1 MKILA
6 LVASQDSTIE
16 DVKANGR
23 RQMQALI
30 GKDKEVLFCEYSTI
44 EICRNGELA
53 ITCLGEKMEKPD
65 YFWPLLGSTDG
76 FILEN
81 MFQDAGIPS
90 ILNLRELQVARSKIA
105 TYQRLAQNGVRVP
118 DTMVF
123 FKDSDSQTLI
133 RRFGY
138 PFVVKPDSGFGGI
151 GVELIHNE
159 QELKDY
165 FATLSYGQAYVAQ
178 EYIAAS
184 KGRDIRVV
192 VLHGRYYY
200 SMERHASN
208 PDEFRSNVHVGGT
221 TQEKILTEEEKA
233 FCEKV
238 ASLFELPIIGLD
250 LMIGDGEYVLAEV
263 NAFPGMP
270 GGKMIDAYAS
280 VIEHFMEGR
289 I

>member
-6 LVASQDSTIE
+6 LVASQDSTVE
-16 DVKANGR
+16 DVKTNGR

-81 MFQDAGIPS
+81 MLQDAGIPS

-105 TYQRLAQNGVRVP
+105 TYQRFAQNGIRVP

-123 FKDSDSQTLI
+123 FKDSDPEILSG
-133 RRFGY
+133 RFGY

-151 GVELIHNE
+151 GVELIHNG

-178 EYIAAS
+178 EYIATS

-192 VLHGRYYY
+192 VLHGRYYF

-221 TQEKILTEEEKA
+221 TQEKTLTEEEKV

-238 ASLFELPIIGLD
+238 ASIFDLPIIGLD

-270 GGKMIDAYAS
+270 GRKMMDAYAS
-280 VIEHFMEGR
+280 VIDDFMEGQA
-289 I
+289 

>member
-6 LVASQDSTIE
+6 LVASQDSTVE
-16 DVKANGR
+16 DVKTNGR

-81 MFQDAGIPS
+81 MLQDAGIPS

-105 TYQRLAQNGVRVP
+105 TYQRLAQNGIRVP

-123 FKDSDSQTLI
+123 FKDSDPGTLSG
-133 RRFGY
+133 RFGF
-138 PFVVKPDSGFGGI
+138 PVGVKPDRGFGGI

-178 EYIAAS
+178 EYIATS

-192 VLHGRYYY
+192 VLHGRYYF

-221 TQEKILTEEEKA
+221 TQEKTLTEEEKV

-238 ASLFELPIIGLD
+238 ASIFDLPIIGLD

-270 GGKMIDAYAS
+270 GRKMMDAYAS
-280 VIEHFMEGR
+280 VIDDFMEGQA
-289 I
+289 

>member
-6 LVASQDSTIE
+6 LVASQDSTVE
-16 DVKANGR
+16 DVKTNGR

-81 MFQDAGIPS
+81 MLQDAGIPS

-105 TYQRLAQNGVRVP
+105 TYQRLAQNGIRVP

-123 FKDSDSQTLI
+123 FKDSDPEILSG
-133 RRFGY
+133 RFGY

-151 GVELIHNE
+151 GVELIHNG

-178 EYIAAS
+178 EYIATS

-192 VLHGRYYY
+192 VLHGKYYF

-221 TQEKILTEEEKA
+221 TQEKTLTEEEKV

-238 ASLFELPIIGLD
+238 ASIFDLPIIGLD

-270 GGKMIDAYAS
+270 GRKMMDAYAS
-280 VIEHFMEGR
+280 VIDDFMEGQA
-289 I
+289 

>member
-221 TQEKILTEEEKA
+221 TQEKILTAEEKA

-238 ASLFELPIIGLD
+238 ASLFDLPIIGLD

>member
-6 LVASQDSTIE
+6 LVASQDSTVE
-16 DVKANGR
+16 DVKTNGR

-81 MFQDAGIPS
+81 MLQDAGIPS

-105 TYQRLAQNGVRVP
+105 TYQRFAQNGIRVP

-123 FKDSDSQTLI
+123 FKDSDPEPLSG
-133 RRFGY
+133 RFGY

-151 GVELIHNE
+151 GVELIHNG

-178 EYIAAS
+178 EYIATS

-192 VLHGRYYY
+192 VLHGRYYF

-221 TQEKILTEEEKA
+221 TQEKTLTEEEKV

-238 ASLFELPIIGLD
+238 ASIFDLPIIGLD

-270 GGKMIDAYAS
+270 GRKMMDAYAS
-280 VIEHFMEGR
+280 VIDDFMEGQA
-289 I
+289 

>member
-1 MKILA
+1 
-6 LVASQDSTIE
+6 
-16 DVKANGR
+16 
-23 RQMQALI
+23 MQALI

-53 ITCLGEKMEKPD
+53 ITCLGEKVEKPD

-81 MFQDAGIPS
+81 MLQDAGIPS

-105 TYQRLAQNGVRVP
+105 TYQRLAQNGIRVP

-123 FKDSDSQTLI
+123 FKDSDPGTLSG
-133 RRFGY
+133 RFGF

-178 EYIAAS
+178 EYIATS

-192 VLHGRYYY
+192 VLHGRYYF

-221 TQEKILTEEEKA
+221 TQEKTLTEEEKV

-238 ASLFELPIIGLD
+238 ASIFDLPIIGLD

-270 GGKMIDAYAS
+270 GRKMMDAYAS
-280 VIEHFMEGR
+280 VIDDFMEGQA
-289 I
+289 

>member
-1 MKILA
+1 M
-6 LVASQDSTIE
+6 
-16 DVKANGR
+16 
-23 RQMQALI
+23 
-30 GKDKEVLFCEYSTI
+30 
-44 EICRNGELA
+44 

-81 MFQDAGIPS
+81 MLQDAGIPS

-105 TYQRLAQNGVRVP
+105 TYQRFAQNGIRVP

-123 FKDSDSQTLI
+123 FKDSDPETLSG
-133 RRFGY
+133 RFGY

-151 GVELIHNE
+151 GVELIHNG

-178 EYIAAS
+178 EYIATS

-192 VLHGRYYY
+192 VLHGRYYF
-200 SMERHASN
+200 SM
-208 PDEFRSNVHVGGT
+208 GGT
-221 TQEKILTEEEKA
+221 TQEKTLTEEEKV

-238 ASLFELPIIGLD
+238 ASIFDLPIIGLD

-270 GGKMIDAYAS
+270 GRKMMDAYAS
-280 VIEHFMEGR
+280 VIDDFMEGQA
-289 I
+289 

>member
-6 LVASQDSTIE
+6 LVASQDSTVE
-16 DVKANGR
+16 DVKTNGR

-81 MFQDAGIPS
+81 MLQDAGIPS

-105 TYQRLAQNGVRVP
+105 TYQRLAQNGIRVP

-123 FKDSDSQTLI
+123 FKDSDPEPLSG
-133 RRFGY
+133 RFGY

-151 GVELIHNE
+151 GVELIHNG

-178 EYIAAS
+178 EYIATS

-192 VLHGRYYY
+192 VLHGRYYF

-208 PDEFRSNVHVGGT
+208 PDEFRSNVRVGGT
-221 TQEKILTEEEKA
+221 TQEKTLTEEEKV

-238 ASLFELPIIGLD
+238 ASIFDLPIIGLD

-270 GGKMIDAYAS
+270 GRKMMDAYAS
-280 VIEHFMEGR
+280 VIDDFMEGQA
-289 I
+289 

>member
-1 MKILA
+1 
-6 LVASQDSTIE
+6 
-16 DVKANGR
+16 
-23 RQMQALI
+23 
-30 GKDKEVLFCEYSTI
+30 
-44 EICRNGELA
+44 
-53 ITCLGEKMEKPD
+53 
-65 YFWPLLGSTDG
+65 
-76 FILEN
+76 

-123 FKDSDSQTLI
+123 FKDSDPQTLI

-178 EYIAAS
+178 EYIATS

-221 TQEKILTEEEKA
+221 TEEKILTEEEKA

-238 ASLFELPIIGLD
+238 ASLFDLPIIGLD

>member
-16 DVKANGR
+16 DIKANGR

-53 ITCLGEKMEKPD
+53 ITCLGEKMEKPN

-221 TQEKILTEEEKA
+221 TQEKILTAEEKA

-238 ASLFELPIIGLD
+238 ASLFDLPIIGLD